1 MAESPSGKSS
11 KNNLSAEDLQDQTLG
26 EFRILRRLGKGGMA
40 EVYLAEQSSIKRQVA
55 IKVLRADLL
64 DEKNQ
69 ILIKRFEQEATAAGG
84 LTHPNIVQVYVVG
97 NEEGIHYIA
106 QEYVEGPNLKEF
118 VQKKGPPDLKLALHI
133 MRQTA
138 AALQAAAEAGIVH
151 RDIKPE
157 NIMLTRKGEVKVAD
171 FGLAQLS
178 TNNEGVNLT
187 QVGMT
192 MGTPLYMS
200 PEQIHG
206 KKVDQR
212 SDLYSFGVTCYHM
225 LAGRPPFDG
234 ESPMAIAVKHLNEEP
249 EPLAAIRSD
258 LPVRL
263 IEIVNQL
270 MAKKISDRPNDAGEV
285 LKEIRKISKLIQ
297 EDPDSPDL
305 KLGEFTLSN
314 SQSQASL
321 IPPNV
326 GKKIGLLFAGVIP
339 VLLISAGIGW
349 VMRTPDPFAAEAPV
363 DRIETSAEETAA
375 QQYLKALQINTLD
388 AWQAVV
394 TNFPN
399 DPEYSDKARVQVLIN
414 LIRVNRLVEAEKLIN
429 EFSIR
434 QSDTY
439 ALAVADAGKAIL
451 ANLDNR
457 YEESHLLISQINRA
471 KLPEAMTLFLVQFE
485 EKNDEMLAKS
495 SPSP

>member
-1 MAESPSGKSS
+1 M
-11 KNNLSAEDLQDQTLG
+11 
-26 EFRILRRLGKGGMA
+26 GKGGMA

-69 ILIKRFEQEATAAGG
+69 ILIKRFEQEAKAAGG

-118 VQKKGPPDLKLALHI
+118 VLKKGPPDLKLALHI

-138 AALQAAAEAGIVH
+138 AALQVAAEAGIVH

-270 MAKKISDRPNDAGEV
+270 MAKKIDDRPNDAGEV

-297 EDPDSPDL
+297 DDPDSPDL

-314 SQSQASL
+314 SQSQAML
-321 IPPNV
+321 VPPDL

-339 VLLISAGIGW
+339 VLLISAGVGW
-349 VMRTPDPFAAEAPV
+349 VKRTPDPFAAEAPV
-363 DRIETSAEETAA
+363 DRIETTAEETAA

-451 ANLDNR
+451 ANLDDR

-471 KLPEAMTLFLVQFE
+471 KLPEAMTMFLVQFE
-485 EKNDEMLAKS
+485 EKNSKMLAKS
-495 SPSP
+495 SPTP